1 MACQMRTSVEHLR
14 NRESSRRK
22 RMEVQAISFRGF
34 KLVARGMSQAAVD
47 QAREE
52 VEGVLEKYGVTAADL
67 DNLTNRYR
75 ILGESGIDVGRLRA
89 DDYARFGIDPK
100 HVRANKHVFEVL
112 NASRKLGATQP
123 GSIISFQP
131 NQVHA

>member
-1 MACQMRTSVEHLR
+1 MD
-14 NRESSRRK
+14 
-22 RMEVQAISFRGF
+22 VQAISFRGF

-52 VEGVLEKYGVTAADL
+52 VEGVLEKHGVTAADL
-67 DNLTNRYR
+67 DNLTHRYR
-75 ILGESGIDVGRLRA
+75 LLGESGVDVGRLRA

-123 GSIISFQP
+123 GSVISFQP

>member
-1 MACQMRTSVEHLR
+1 MD
-14 NRESSRRK
+14 
-22 RMEVQAISFRGF
+22 VQAISFRGF

-52 VEGVLEKYGVTAADL
+52 VEGVLEKHGVTAADL
-67 DNLTNRYR
+67 DNLTNQYR
-75 ILGESGIDVGRLRA
+75 VLGESGVDVGRLRA
-89 DDYARFGIDPK
+89 DDYARFGIDPR

-123 GSIISFQP
+123 GSVNHSATCP
-131 NQVHA
+131 LAPP